1 MNYAA
6 IIFKDSGSQLD
17 PSVSAIIMIA
27 IQLIATT
34 ISTSLV
40 DNIGRR
46 ILLIVSSTGTTIGLS
61 LMGAYTYLSFHE
73 YNLDGYDWVPVTS
86 ISFSVFMAY
95 IGLVPLVFVVL
106 MEVLPVKVNANFLSY
121 LLEIFLSTFP

>member
-6 IIFKDSGSQLD
+6 LIFKDSGSNMD
-17 PSVSAIIMIA
+17 PSVSSIIMIM

-40 DNIGRR
+40 DNVGRR

-61 LMGAYTYLSFHE
+61 LMGAYTYLSFHK
-73 YNLDGYDWVPVTS
+73 YNLDGYDWVPVTR
-86 ISFSVFMAY
+86 
-95 IGLVPLVFVVL
+95 
-106 MEVLPVKVNANFLSY
+106 
-121 LLEIFLSTFP
+121 

>member
-6 IIFKDSGSQLD
+6 IIFKDSGSKLD
-17 PSVSAIIMIA
+17 PSMSAIIMIA

-40 DNIGRR
+40 DNVGRR
-46 ILLIVSSTGTTIGLS
+46 ILLIVSSTGATIGLS
-61 LMGAYTYLSFHE
+61 IMGAYTYLSYHQYDLEGF
-73 YNLDGYDWVPVTS
+73 DWVPVTS

-106 MEVLPVKVNANFLSY
+106 MEVLPVKVES
-121 LLEIFLSTFP
+121 